1 MRVKRLAMLA
11 TALALTVMVSACSQG
26 SSTKS
31 VDYGQ
36 GEVGQVTLSP
46 SQESEG
52 STVLV
57 DVPSWVTETQY
68 DAYEDG
74 SADEQISCSSDDIGI
89 LYALAGD
96 DPETFVSYYLDQ
108 GNLEQL
114 HLFADKFTDIRF
126 GTVQHRDVNGLDVVW
141 SWYSYRDEY
150 GRANLYYVSAATV
163 DDERSVEVSL
173 SQIRLDKGEDVTID
187 ESTLWEVWGGISLQE
202 R

>member
-11 TALALTVMVSACSQG
+11 TALALTVMVSACAQG
-26 SSTKS
+26 SATKS
-31 VDYGQ
+31 VDYGK

-68 DAYEDG
+68 DARQDG

-126 GTVQHRDVNGLDVVW
+126 GTVQHRDANGLDVVW

-150 GRANLYYVSAATV
+150 GRANIYYVSAAAV
-163 DDERSVEVSL
+163 DDERCVEVSL
-173 SQIRLDKGEDVTID
+173 SQIRLDKEEDVTID

>member
-1 MRVKRLAMLA
+1 M
-11 TALALTVMVSACSQG
+11 
-26 SSTKS
+26 
-31 VDYGQ
+31 
-36 GEVGQVTLSP
+36 
-46 SQESEG
+46 
-52 STVLV
+52 
-57 DVPSWVTETQY
+57 
-68 DAYEDG
+68 
-74 SADEQISCSSDDIGI
+74 
-89 LYALAGD
+89 
-96 DPETFVSYYLDQ
+96 SYYLDQ

-126 GTVQHRDVNGLDVVW
+126 GTVQHRDASGLDVVW

-173 SQIRLDKGEDVTID
+173 SQIRLDKEEDVTID